1 MERDNQTNRGR
12 GSGITAGE
20 WLRVYISGP
29 ITLGDKACNL
39 DQANKA
45 HLELMRRRYA
55 VMNPILTMMIPGAVD
70 IPHQDW
76 LDSDFAWIEHAHAV
90 LRLPGVSDGAD
101 KEVAFAQS
109 RGIPVFTSIEQLEDW
124 RMEMLKAADEKDQ
137 KDVAQQN
144 ERREYDSVEMVK
156 RWIRAVQNTCLSE
169 KWPYVHEDIYS
180 WADEVWKDEGCGPGT
195 AAQSGMK
202 RFPTGAIRSSDAEG
216 VRYDLIT
223 PIGLRRLAETY
234 AEGSRKYGDYNWQKG
249 MPASVLLNHAIR
261 HIYLYLEGDG
271 SEDHLAHAAWNLLAV
286 CHFEEAKPEM
296 IDVPAQKEKH
306 D

>member
-12 GSGITAGE
+12 SSGITAGE

-29 ITLGDKACNL
+29 ITLGDKARNL

-90 LRLPGVSDGAD
+90 LRLPGASDGAD
-101 KEVAFAQS
+101 KEVAFAKS

-124 RMEMLKAADEKDQ
+124 RKEMLKAADEKNDGPTPHELREKYQ
-137 KDVAQQN
+137 EWLRNPPPPLRSLPQEAADNEAPWAAKDN
-144 ERREYDSVEMVK
+144 L
-156 RWIRAVQNTCLSE
+156 VQFS
-169 KWPYVHEDIYS
+169 
-180 WADEVWKDEGCGPGT
+180 
-195 AAQSGMK
+195 
-202 RFPTGAIRSSDAEG
+202 TGAVRSSDAEG

-261 HIYLYLEGDG
+261 HIYLYLEGDQ

-296 IDVPAQKEKH
+296 IDVPAQKERH

>member
-101 KEVAFAQS
+101 KEVAFAKS

-124 RMEMLKAADEKDQ
+124 RREMLESAEQNEDVLAPNEAPWITEKDCVRYEA
-137 KDVAQQN
+137 KWMA
-144 ERREYDSVEMVK
+144 EDSL
-156 RWIRAVQNTCLSE
+156 VQFS
-169 KWPYVHEDIYS
+169 
-180 WADEVWKDEGCGPGT
+180 
-195 AAQSGMK
+195 
-202 RFPTGAIRSSDAEG
+202 TGAVRSSDAEG
-216 VRYDLIT
+216 VRYVSQV
-223 PIGLRRLAETY
+223 RRLQLAKRDARQRAAESRHS
-234 AEGSRKYGDYNWQKG
+234 AHLPVSGRRSVGGSLGPCG
-249 MPASVLLNHAIR
+249 
-261 HIYLYLEGDG
+261 LELAG
-271 SEDHLAHAAWNLLAV
+271 SLPL
-286 CHFEEAKPEM
+286 
-296 IDVPAQKEKH
+296 
-306 D
+306 